1 MRLVKFLLSL
11 ALAVLLAACGG
22 GGGDPGTPTNGCGN
36 NCPPSTNTGTPTL
49 SLVLLDAA
57 GAPTTSVGS
66 SGLVSARATLTDSK
80 GNLVTGSLVRFAG
93 DEALIKISPSSDAL
107 TDASGVATVYVSAA
121 SAQSA
126 GAGEL
131 VASAVV
137 AGVGASA
144 SKAFQ
149 LAPLQVA
156 LSNLNVGSAPL
167 VAYGTRPVSVVVTI
181 NGAPATNTPVQVAF
195 TASCG
200 SIAPASAVTDATGK
214 ASASYTASSSACAGT
229 NVTISASAA
238 GAAPLAATLSVQAP
252 LVTNMQFVSAT
263 PQLIYL
269 TGSVGPS
276 RSLVTFKVVDINGSP
291 LVNHAVQLSL
301 VNSGPGITFGT
312 VGNTGALTQT
322 SDSSGLVS
330 VSVFSGTVPTSA
342 VVRAASVSNPAVKA
356 DSNVLTVA
364 TGVAVQ
370 RATSLAVAMLSI
382 DALNVDGQTT
392 TLTFSMADRVGNP
405 VPDGTQVNFVA
416 SSGVM
421 IPPTCVV
428 SGGASLC
435 RSSLR
440 AQGTRPAN
448 GKVAVMAYVPGE
460 EDFVDANGNNVYDAG
475 ESFTDLGNAH
485 MDANFN
491 GVYDTGEFTVPRAGS
506 LACASGSN
514 GRPNTCD
521 GAWGAIDVRRQAMV
535 IFASSSAV
543 ITGAFQAAIGGVRNA
558 LDFVIADIN
567 GNSFPTGS
575 AVVVD
580 AQDRTGDNGDG
591 CYLPSNNDSEG
602 NLNLVISNSLTP
614 ATFTVGFVG
623 CRYGDAIN
631 IKVTSPTGLVTSRD
645 FAIPN
650 DAIATSAGAATTL
663 SVGQSQSYRIFG
675 GVQPYNVYSSDTSK
689 VSASNFSGDDAFT
702 LTGRAT
708 GTATVTVTDTAGATV
723 VIAVTVN

>member
-1 MRLVKFLLSL
+1 
-11 ALAVLLAACGG
+11 
-22 GGGDPGTPTNGCGN
+22 
-36 NCPPSTNTGTPTL
+36 
-49 SLVLLDAA
+49 
-57 GAPTTSVGS
+57 
-66 SGLVSARATLTDSK
+66 
-80 GNLVTGSLVRFAG
+80 LVRFAG
-93 DEALIKISPSSDAL
+93 DDTLIKISPSSDAL

-137 AGVGASA
+137 AGVSASA

-156 LSNLNVGSAPL
+156 LSNLNVGSTPL
-167 VAYGTRPVSVVVTI
+167 VAYGTRPVSVLVTI
-181 NGAPATNTPVQVAF
+181 NGAPATNTPVQVTF

-301 VNSGPGITFGT
+301 VNSGPGISFGT

-322 SDSSGLVS
+322 SDASGLVS

-364 TGVAVQ
+364 TGIAVQ
-370 RATSLAVAMLSI
+370 RAASLSI
-382 DALNVDGQTT
+382 GKLSIEGLNVDGQSTSV
-392 TLTFSMADRVGNP
+392 TFSLADRVGNP
-405 VPDGTQVNFVA
+405 VPDGTQVNLVA
-416 SSGVM
+416 SSGVL
-421 IPPTCVV
+421 IPPSCVV
-428 SGGASLC
+428 SGGSSACSSTL
-435 RSSLR
+435 RS
-440 AQGTRPAN
+440 QGTRPVN
-448 GKVAVMAYVPGE
+448 GRVAVMAYVPGE

-506 LACASGSN
+506 QACPSN
-514 GRPNTCD
+514 LSGRPNTCD
-521 GAWGAIDVRRQAMV
+521 GVWGANDVRRQQMV
-535 IFASSSAV
+535 IFASSAAV
-543 ITGAFQAAIGGVRNA
+543 ITGAFQPAVGGFRSA

-575 AVVVD
+575 PVVVT
-580 AQDRTGDNGDG
+580 AEDRTTNGVSCSLSAASG
-591 CYLPSNNDSEG
+591 SYLIP
-602 NLNLVISNSLTP
+602 NSLAP
-614 ATFTVGFVG
+614 AAFTVGFKD
-623 CRYGDAIN
+623 CKLGDAIS
-631 IKVTSPTGLVTSRD
+631 IKVTSPTGLVTFRE
-645 FAIPN
+645 FPIPN
-650 DAIATSAGAATTL
+650 DEITTSAGASTT
-663 SVGQSQSYRIFG
+663 VNVRQGQTFRIFG
-675 GVQPYNVYSSDTSK
+675 GVQPYSVFSSDPSK
-689 VSASNFSGDDAFT
+689 VMADMLGGNTFQLFGNAVGS
-702 LTGRAT
+702 
-708 GTATVTVTDTAGATV
+708 ATVTVTDSAGATT

>member
-1 MRLVKFLLSL
+1 MRYFKLLLSL
-11 ALAVLLAACGG
+11 AIAAFLVACGG
-22 GGGDPGTPTNGCGN
+22 GGSDAGTPTNGSGG
-36 NCPPSTNTGTPTL
+36 SGSGSGSAGTPTL
-49 SLVLLDAA
+49 SLALLDAA

-66 SGLVSARATLTDSK
+66 SAMVSAKATLKDSN
-80 GNLVTGSLVRFAG
+80 GNVVAGSLVRFAG
-93 DEALIKISPSSDAL
+93 DNTLIKISPSPDAL

-126 GAGEL
+126 GAGQL
-131 VASAVV
+131 VASAAVSGIAV
-137 AGVGASA
+137 SA
-144 SKAFQ
+144 SKAYQ

-156 LSNLNVGSAPL
+156 LSNLDVGSTPL
-167 VAYGTRPVSVVVTI
+167 VAYGTRPVSVVVTV

-200 SIAPASAVTDATGK
+200 EISPASAVTDATGK
-214 ASASYTASSSACAGT
+214 ASASYTANSSACAGT

-238 GAAPLAATLSVQAP
+238 GAAPLAASLAVQAP
-252 LVTNMQFVSAT
+252 LVTNMQFVSAS

-269 TGSVGPS
+269 VGSVGAS

-301 VNSGPGITFGT
+301 VNSGPGISLGT
-312 VGNTGALTQT
+312 VGNTATLTQT
-322 SDSSGLVS
+322 SDASGMVS

-342 VVRAASVSNPAVKA
+342 IVRAVSVSNPAVKA

-364 TGVAVQ
+364 TGIAVQ
-370 RATSLAVAMLSI
+370 RAVSLAVSLFSI
-382 DALNVDGQTT
+382 EGFNGDGQTT
-392 TLTFSMADRVGNP
+392 TVTFSMADRVGNP

-428 SGGASLC
+428 SGGTSLC
-435 RSSLR
+435 RSILR
-440 AQGTRPAN
+440 AQGTRPAD
-448 GKVAVMAYVPGE
+448 GKIAVMAYVPGE

-491 GVYDTGEFTVPRAGS
+491 GIYDTGEFTVPRAGS
-506 LACASGSN
+506 LACASTLY

-521 GAWGAIDVRRQAMV
+521 GVWGKIDVRRQAMV

-675 GVQPYNVYSSDTSK
+675 GIQPYSVYSSDTSK

>member
-1 MRLVKFLLSL
+1 MRFVKLLLSL
-11 ALAVLLAACGG
+11 ALAALVAACGG
-22 GGGDPGTPTNGCGN
+22 GGSDAGAPTNGGGG
-36 NCPPSTNTGTPTL
+36 SGSGTTGTPTL
-49 SLVLLDAA
+49 SLVLVDAA
-57 GAPTTSVGS
+57 GAPTTSVGT
-66 SGLVSARATLTDSK
+66 SGLVSARATLTDSR

-137 AGVGASA
+137 AGVSASA

-156 LSNLNVGSAPL
+156 LSNLNVGSTPL

-200 SIAPASAVTDATGK
+200 TIAPASAVTDATGK

-238 GAAPLAATLSVQAP
+238 GAAPLAATLAVQAP

-291 LVNHAVQLSL
+291 LVNHPVQLSL
-301 VNSGPGITFGT
+301 VNSGPGISFGT

-322 SDSSGLVS
+322 SDASGLVS

-364 TGVAVQ
+364 TGIAVQ
-370 RATSLAVAMLSI
+370 RAASLSI
-382 DALNVDGQTT
+382 GKLSIEGLNVDGQSTSV
-392 TLTFSMADRVGNP
+392 TFSLADRVGNP
-405 VPDGTQVNFVA
+405 VPDGTQVNLVA
-416 SSGVM
+416 SSGVL
-421 IPPTCVV
+421 IPPSCVV
-428 SGGASLC
+428 SGGSSACSSTL
-435 RSSLR
+435 RS
-440 AQGTRPAN
+440 QGTRPVN
-448 GKVAVMAYVPGE
+448 GRVAVMAYVPGE

-506 LACASGSN
+506 QACPSSLS

-521 GAWGAIDVRRQAMV
+521 GVWGANDVRRQAMV

-543 ITGAFQAAIGGVRNA
+543 ITGGYQPAVGGVRSA

-575 AVVVD
+575 AVAVD
-580 AQDRTGDNGDG
+580 AQDRTSANGLIICSLSAASG
-591 CYLPSNNDSEG
+591 SYLIP
-602 NLNLVISNSLTP
+602 NSLAP
-614 ATFTVGFVG
+614 AAFTVGFKD
-623 CRYGDAIN
+623 CKLGDTIN
-631 IKVTSPTGLVTSRD
+631 VKVTSPTGLITFRE
-645 FAIPN
+645 FPIPN
-650 DAIATSAGAATTL
+650 DEITTSVGAATTIN
-663 SVGQSQSYRIFG
+663 VGQGQTISIFG
-675 GVQPYNVYSSDTSK
+675 GVAPYSVFSSDTSK
-689 VSASNFSGDDAFT
+689 VTADMGVLTSFSLYGKAV
-702 LTGRAT
+702 GS
-708 GTATVTVTDTAGATV
+708 ATVTVTDSAGATT

>member
-66 SGLVSARATLTDSK
+66 SGLVSARATLTDSR

-301 VNSGPGITFGT
+301 VNSGPGISFGT

-364 TGVAVQ
+364 TGIAVQ
-370 RATSLAVAMLSI
+370 RAASLAIAKLSI
-382 DALNVDGQTT
+382 EGLNFDGQSTSV
-392 TLTFSMADRVGNP
+392 TFSLADRVGNP
-405 VPDGTQVNFVA
+405 VPDGTQVNLVA
-416 SSGVM
+416 SSGVL
-421 IPPTCVV
+421 IPPSCVV
-428 SGGASLC
+428 SGGSSACSSTL
-435 RSSLR
+435 RS
-440 AQGTRPAN
+440 QGTRPVN
-448 GKVAVMAYVPGE
+448 GRVAVMAYVPGE
-460 EDFVDANGNNVYDAG
+460 EDFVDSNGNNVYDAG

-491 GVYDTGEFTVPRAGS
+491 GVYDNGEFTVPRAGS
-506 LACASGSN
+506 QACPSSLS

-521 GAWGAIDVRRQAMV
+521 GVWGANDVRRQAMV

-543 ITGAFQAAIGGVRNA
+543 ITGAFQPAVGGVRSA
-558 LDFVIADIN
+558 LDFVIADTN

-575 AVVVD
+575 PVVVT
-580 AQDRTGDNGDG
+580 AEDRT
-591 CYLPSNNDSEG
+591 SG
-602 NLNLVISNSLTP
+602 NEVTCSLSGGVSGNFLIPNSLAP
-614 ATFTVGFVG
+614 AAFTVGFKD
-623 CRYGDAIN
+623 CKLGDAIN
-631 IKVTSPTGLVTSRD
+631 IKVTSPTGLVTYREFS
-645 FAIPN
+645 IPN
-650 DAIATSAGAATTL
+650 DEVTTSAGAATT
-663 SVGQSQSYRIFG
+663 VNVNQTQTIRIFG
-675 GVQPYNVYSSDTSK
+675 GVAPYSVVSSDTSK
-689 VSASNFSGDDAFT
+689 VTADMTLVNTTAFA
-702 LTGRAT
+702 LRGQAA
-708 GTATVTVTDTAGATV
+708 GTATVTVTDSAGTTA

>member
-1 MRLVKFLLSL
+1 MNLVKYLLGL
-11 ALAVLLAACGG
+11 ALAAFLVACGG
-22 GGGDPGTPTNGCGN
+22 GGSDAGTPTNGGGG
-36 NCPPSTNTGTPTL
+36 SGSGTTGTPTL

-57 GAPTTSVGS
+57 GAPTTSVGT

-80 GNLVTGSLVRFAG
+80 GNLVSGSLVRFTG

-156 LSNLNVGSAPL
+156 LSNLNVGSTPL
-167 VAYGTRPVSVVVTI
+167 VAYGTRPVSVGVTL

-200 SIAPASAVTDATGK
+200 TIAPASAVTDATGK
-214 ASASYTASSSACAGT
+214 ASASYTASSSACGGT

-238 GAAPLAATLSVQAP
+238 GAAPLAATLAVQAP

-312 VGNTGALTQT
+312 VGNTGVLTQT
-322 SDSSGLVS
+322 SDASGLVS
-330 VSVFSGTVPTSA
+330 VSVFSGTVPSSA
-342 VVRAASVSNPAVKA
+342 VVRAVSASNPAVKA

-364 TGVAVQ
+364 TGIPVQ
-370 RATSLAVAMLSI
+370 RAASLSI
-382 DALNVDGQTT
+382 GKLSIEGLNVDGQSTSV
-392 TLTFSMADRVGNP
+392 TFSLADRVGNP
-405 VPDGTQVNFVA
+405 VPDGTQVNLVA
-416 SSGVM
+416 SSGVL

-428 SGGASLC
+428 SGGNSACSSTL
-435 RSSLR
+435 RS
-440 AQGTRPAN
+440 QGTRPAN
-448 GKVAVMAYVPGE
+448 GRVAVMAFVPGE
-460 EDFVDANGNNVYDAG
+460 EDFVDANGNNVYDAS

-485 MDANFN
+485 LDANFN

-506 LACASGSN
+506 LACPSN
-514 GRPNTCD
+514 LSGRPNTCD
-521 GAWGAIDVRRQAMV
+521 GVWGANDVRRQAMV
-535 IFASSSAV
+535 IFASSSAE
-543 ITGAFQAAIGGVRNA
+543 ITGAFQSAVGGVRSA

-575 AVVVD
+575 AVVVQ
-580 AQDRTGDNGDG
+580 AQDRTGANGSG
-591 CYLPSNNDSEG
+591 CFLPAADTTGSV
-602 NLNLVISNSLTP
+602 NLVIPNSLVP

-623 CRYGDAIN
+623 CLAGDAISV
-631 IKVTSPTGLVTSRD
+631 KVTSPTGLITTRD
-645 FAIPN
+645 FGVPN
-650 DAIATSAGAATTL
+650 DAITTSAGGATTL
-663 SVGQSQSYRIFG
+663 SVNQVQSYRIFG
-675 GVQPYNVYSSDTSK
+675 GVQPYSVFSSDSSK
-689 VSASNFSGDDAFT
+689 VTASNIAGDATFT
-702 LTGRAT
+702 LSGRAL
-708 GTATVTVTDTAGATV
+708 GTATVTVTDTAGATS